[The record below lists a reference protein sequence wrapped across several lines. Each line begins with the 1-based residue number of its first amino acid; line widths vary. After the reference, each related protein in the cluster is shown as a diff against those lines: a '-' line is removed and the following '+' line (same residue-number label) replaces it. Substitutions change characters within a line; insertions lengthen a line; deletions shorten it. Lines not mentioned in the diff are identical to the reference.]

1 MKKLLSLLA
10 ILGLAGFVIAPI
22 YAQDEQILD
31 AEEPVYEA
39 ENVDETTVEGEAM
52 EDYSYEVDDY
62 DYSMEATD
70 EDYAVDLGEIE
81 SFNDI
86 FENEDVKAAIDKAG
100 LTNEE
105 AAGLLGGFA
114 GLFAGLG
121 MVGIIV
127 AIVWAILAIIALW
140 KVFTKAGEAGWKAI
154 IPIYNAYIMYK
165 IAGMKNWFWYTLI
178 VAFVCGLVAGF
189 LWEQSDIAGYISIA
203 GSLFSGIVAIVAAYK
218 LPRKFGWGVFASI
231 LYVLFTGI
239 CLLILGFGSSKYQGK
254 SEQTV
259 VEA

>member
-86 FENEDVKAAIDKAG
+86 FENEDVKAVIDEAG

-127 AIVWAILAIIALW
+127 TIIWAILAIVALW

-178 VAFVCGLVAGF
+178 VAFVC
-189 LWEQSDIAGYISIA
+189 
-203 GSLFSGIVAIVAAYK
+203 
-218 LPRKFGWGVFASI
+218 
-231 LYVLFTGI
+231 
-239 CLLILGFGSSKYQGK
+239 
-254 SEQTV
+254 
-259 VEA
+259 